1 MQKNKKSYKPIELA
15 NLYNIHPNTIRL
27 YERLGYISPAKR
39 CKNNYREFS
48 QLHVMQI
55 KICRC
60 IFGYPFTNRRIRN
73 AGNEVMWAAAKKQ
86 WDLGKQYAN
95 DYIQVIEQEI
105 DLAQK
110 TADVLQKWASPEKI
124 IKNFEGHKSL
134 SRKEI
139 AELLGITV
147 EAVRNWERNY
157 LISSDIKGQTGEVRY
172 RGIDLDRLKVIYML
186 RQAGYSMTSIH
197 HSISMYD
204 KGQSDKVLTALN
216 EPEPDD
222 LISVGDRWLYELS
235 KLMDAAQKIPPIFNE
250 METL

>member
-1 MQKNKKSYKPIELA
+1 
-15 NLYNIHPNTIRL
+15 
-27 YERLGYISPAKR
+27 
-39 CKNNYREFS
+39 
-48 QLHVMQI
+48 
-55 KICRC
+55 
-60 IFGYPFTNRRIRN
+60 
-73 AGNEVMWAAAKKQ
+73 
-86 WDLGKQYAN
+86 
-95 DYIQVIEQEI
+95 
-105 DLAQK
+105 
-110 TADVLQKWASPEKI
+110 
-124 IKNFEGHKSL
+124 
-134 SRKEI
+134 
-139 AELLGITV
+139 
-147 EAVRNWERNY
+147 